1 MKPYGPPRPL
11 RSQGVP
17 TLRGNILTDAKILS
31 YMLKGFYG
39 PERQAEAQAEYEDEA
54 KRAKARAVKTLTAAD
69 ILSTLL

>member
-17 TLRGNILTDAKILS
+17 TLRGPELTDAKILY

-39 PERQAEAQAEYEDEA
+39 PEQQAIAEREIADA
-54 KRAKARAVKTLTAAD
+54 KTSKRVPRLTASD
-69 ILSTLL
+69 ILSSLL

>member
-17 TLRGNILTDAKILS
+17 TLRGNILTDARILR
-31 YMLKGFYG
+31 YMHAGFYG
-39 PERQAEAQAEYEDEA
+39 PERQAD
-54 KRAKARAVKTLTAAD
+54 AVRELECVKPKTRKKVLTAAD

>member
-17 TLRGNILTDAKILS
+17 TLRGLVLSDARIFA

-39 PERQAEAQAEYEDEA
+39 PEQKAIAEREVAEAKPH
-54 KRAKARAVKTLTAAD
+54 KRTPVLTASD
-69 ILSTLL
+69 ILSSLL